1 MANETMNGSMQDNEA
16 CTSEHSMPSAT
27 DHSVALATYIGAF
40 FDELIRGGVSAVVVS
55 PGSRSTPLSMM
66 AYASDLDVYVDV
78 DERGAAFFALG
89 LAKATGQAVA
99 VICTSGT
106 AVANYYP
113 AVLEAESSRVPLL
126 VLSGDRPARLQQ
138 LGAPQTCDQLKIFG
152 NHVRQFWNMPEPTGA
167 IEQVRYARQ
176 VAREA
181 LVALAPQTLVS
192 APVHI
197 NFHSMSRLYL
207 HTIGQGCSNLGVLHR
222 MMSCRF

>member
-1 MANETMNGSMQDNEA
+1 M
-16 CTSEHSMPSAT
+16 
-27 DHSVALATYIGAF
+27 
-40 FDELIRGGVSAVVVS
+40 
-55 PGSRSTPLSMM
+55 
-66 AYASDLDVYVDV
+66 
-78 DERGAAFFALG
+78 
-89 LAKATGQAVA
+89 A

-197 NFHSMSRLYL
+197 NFRSMSRSFR

-222 MMSCRF
+222 MTSCRF

>member
-1 MANETMNGSMQDNEA
+1 MANETMNDPTQDNEA
-16 CTSEHSMPSAT
+16 CTSEHPMPSAT

-126 VLSGDRPARLQQ
+126 VLSGRSPRAF
-138 LGAPQTCDQLKIFG
+138 AAAWSSP
-152 NHVRQFWNMPEPTGA
+152 NVRSAQDL
-167 IEQVRYARQ
+167 RQ
-176 VAREA
+176 SCA
-181 LVALAPQTLVS
+181 S
-192 APVHI
+192 
-197 NFHSMSRLYL
+197 
-207 HTIGQGCSNLGVLHR
+207 VLEHA
-222 MMSCRF
+222 

>member
-1 MANETMNGSMQDNEA
+1 M
-16 CTSEHSMPSAT
+16 
-27 DHSVALATYIGAF
+27 
-40 FDELIRGGVSAVVVS
+40 VVS

-66 AYASDLDVYVDV
+66 AYASDWMCTWMWMNAV
-78 DERGAAFFALG
+78 RPFFALG

-126 VLSGDRPARLQQ
+126 VLSGVAPARLQQ

-197 NFHSMSRLYL
+197 NFPFDEPLVPAYDSR
-207 HTIGQGCSNLGVLHR
+207 GVR
-222 MMSCRF
+222 TWACCIA